1 MHIEDAIYGL
11 TLYGS
16 NPILNNVTIFNPD
29 RVGIDMFG
37 SSSPVIRDL
46 HVEQAGRNI
55 PFQNDW
61 RYGIGLSVGDG
72 STPIVQGAYFT
83 DHLLRGLNLWGA
95 SGGLYRDIVMDNI
108 SGSVLGEA
116 AGVWVEDSVPLFED
130 LRIDKSDT
138 GIIVRHIDDS
148 GYTRAVFR
156 DVDISNSMY
165 RGVYLDK
172 NNHTNYTN
180 YETADFTNLT
190 VRGTG
195 SSGATSP
202 GIAFA
207 AIEINATGA
216 WMENVLVDDASSVGV
231 RLFFVD
237 STTTLRNMTIRDAG
251 EAGQGAHSAGLS
263 VQTSFFAA
271 HLENLEISGSP
282 GPGIH
287 SSSGGSL
294 QGTDW
299 NLHNNSE
306 QGLYIDSAT
315 VVVDGL
321 TSSDNG

>member
-1 MHIEDAIYGL
+1 M
-11 TLYGS
+11 
-16 NPILNNVTIFNPD
+16 TIFNPD

-46 HVEQAGRNI
+46 HVEQVVEMYRSKTTGVTA
-55 PFQNDW
+55 
-61 RYGIGLSVGDG
+61 LVCLLVM
-72 STPIVQGAYFT
+72 VQHRLYKAYFT

-130 LRIDKSDT
+130 LSIDKSDT

-195 SSGATSP
+195 SS
-202 GIAFA
+202 
-207 AIEINATGA
+207 
-216 WMENVLVDDASSVGV
+216 V
-231 RLFFVD
+231 RH
-237 STTTLRNMTIRDAG
+237 R
-251 EAGQGAHSAGLS
+251 
-263 VQTSFFAA
+263 
-271 HLENLEISGSP
+271 LEL
-282 GPGIH
+282 
-287 SSSGGSL
+287 L
-294 QGTDW
+294 C
-299 NLHNNSE
+299 
-306 QGLYIDSAT
+306 
-315 VVVDGL
+315 
-321 TSSDNG
+321 SD